1 MSMKFHLKS
10 SSVWEFPLLWI
21 GIKCSNIFYEKVF
34 LFHKG
39 NYETLPENLNT
50 AFQPNFKP
58 VAQILIKKWDC
69 KRKKH
74 LSRRQNKTESHWRPW
89 ENHQKCS
96 GDDLLARDRKARESN
111 HFVVL
116 INTTEYFFN
125 YFFLFNEHFATSL
138 LTFSLFCSPHPLL
151 PFINPLNSSTSS
163 DTHLLHYFTAGG
175 GQYPDPCDGE
185 EREVNLSFVKSRY
198 YNYYY
203 YYYMSI
209 FAPCVSR
216 KTIIWKKQKLEVKFR
231 IVFFHRHWKVNVT
244 VYPKMNASKYGWST
258 KSSKERTRLFSQT
271 TVEHLF
277 YLSHVMR
284 PHFQGKKKP
293 NQVFKLLN
301 IFKYQYKVRCNK
313 DSTGFAGQAWQL
325 WF

>member
-1 MSMKFHLKS
+1 MICLHVTEKQEKQTILWF
-10 SSVWEFPLLWI
+10 LLI
-21 GIKCSNIFYEKVF
+21 PQNIFLIIIF
-34 LFHKG
+34 ILT
-39 NYETLPENLNT
+39 NILPPHSSLSLCF
-50 AFQPNFKP
+50 ALHIPCSPSLIHLIPAP
-58 VAQILIKKWDC
+58 VQIHIC
-69 KRKKH
+69 
-74 LSRRQNKTESHWRPW
+74 
-89 ENHQKCS
+89 
-96 GDDLLARDRKARESN
+96 
-111 HFVVL
+111 F
-116 INTTEYFFN
+116 I
-125 YFFLFNEHFATSL
+125 TSL
-138 LTFSLFCSPHPLL
+138 LEEDNTQTPV
-151 PFINPLNSSTSS
+151 T
-163 DTHLLHYFTAGG
+163 
-175 GQYPDPCDGE
+175 

-203 YYYMSI
+203 YSMSI
-209 FAPCVSR
+209 FVPCVSR

-301 IFKYQYKVRCNK
+301 KISLNISTRLGVIKTPLALQGKLDSFGFKKNPKTQTNLEGAESYTEIMFSSDEPQ
-313 DSTGFAGQAWQL
+313 ST
-325 WF
+325 